1 MILKRLLGCFLL
13 FLDIC
18 HFLVCILV
26 EYCQGATA
34 LPSQA
39 YSSALFVSPS
49 FLVIIIIIG
58 FIILIMKLSIHY
70 YLFFEVS
77 NFFYPVPRLVLIFL
91 VLGWS

>member
-1 MILKRLLGCFLL
+1 MILKKLLGCLL
-13 FLDIC
+13 LLISC

-34 LPSQA
+34 LPSHP

-58 FIILIMKLSIHY
+58 FIILIMKLSIHF
-70 YLFFEVS
+70 YLFLEVS
-77 NFFYPVPRLVLIFL
+77 NPVPRLVLIFL